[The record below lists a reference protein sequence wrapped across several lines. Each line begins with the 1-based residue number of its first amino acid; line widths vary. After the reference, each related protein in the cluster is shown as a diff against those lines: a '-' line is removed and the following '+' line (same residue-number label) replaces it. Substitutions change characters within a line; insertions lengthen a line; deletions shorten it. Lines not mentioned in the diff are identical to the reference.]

1 VGFLFNKVFIIM
13 KKVIKLTESDLVKI
27 VKRVIKE
34 SDNTHIG
41 KVYFND
47 KKYPGF
53 MYVKE
58 ILPKYQMYWVNT
70 ESNEVLPVELT
81 KDDEMEIYW
90 LVSPDGKT
98 FGYEIF
104 EHDNKYLVLD
114 LIDPQEI
121 EKYLRKGGEWFP
133 SHYGG

>member
-1 VGFLFNKVFIIM
+1 M